1 MAIRDYLLSQLQA
14 RQSLAGQEYQRRQ
27 LELQLERE
35 RAAREQQRNLAIM
48 KQVGQLADVGLK
60 GVGMAAGALEAQQAK
75 DTAARLAEAQA
86 RAELAGL
93 EEYSPEELQI
103 QEELP
108 GMLESVKPKEP
119 LPTADIEEKLAG
131 LQAPPSPLE
140 ERPLQPRLQRD
151 AATEDLIRE
160 AQKIKQEQAQRLAS
174 REAIKGL
181 GLLGVEDLTQPEPAD
196 EDFFEFGEPKITPAE
211 PPLTRTFETPQV
223 EKISSQMDEQLRAMG
238 VEPKTL
244 EQLVQEGLP
253 KEPPAEPADEDFFE
267 FGEPKITPAEPV
279 EPATEPEEPA
289 MPAEAQRQEEA
300 VDKALDKVERQTG
313 YAVRRFKKTPNELAD
328 QIVNEVYAKKPSGNP
343 ILDFFTGDPS
353 KVQREKLLAKAAVV
367 RQIKEAR
374 ANLLESDYDRFMKE
388 KGMQLEE
395 EKLEVA
401 RMAKEAALARAQR
414 DQDIR
419 LKTNLP
425 STERNRL
432 AAYNSAQNQ
441 LERVYKYAQDVLE
454 EGSGIPLGKVR
465 AVIQA
470 AINENAG
477 IEGSISKGLGGGAG
491 IALGATNF
499 SVSAGRSKEIDPEL
513 LTKAF
518 QALDKTGLSSSQKLF
533 LQNLNIAIQN
543 LGKSMEGG
551 KLTDKDLLFYLQ
563 NLISNDDPQVALQGL
578 NDLMERNYQEFEAY
592 KQNLGGTYEERA
604 LRGFDVKE
612 PTLFTEEEISRA
624 TEAGI
629 SPTARAMAQRAR
641 AGMGAP
647 DVSLFSDVVGGELQT
662 FLNIMKKIKNGTAT
676 QKEIDTASELA
687 QKLYSGE
694 TTNPKLQ
701 GL

>member
-1 MAIRDYLLSQLQA
+1 MSIRNYLLSQLQA
-14 RQSLAGQEYQRRQ
+14 RQSLAAQEYQRRQ

-60 GVGMAAGALEAQQAK
+60 GVGIATNALEAQQAK

-108 GMLESVKPKEP
+108 DILKELPGMLKSAGPKEP
-119 LPTADIEEKLAG
+119 LPTAGLGIPTVDIEEKLAG

-140 ERPLQPRLQRD
+140 ERPLQPRQI
-151 AATEDLIRE
+151 DL
-160 AQKIKQEQAQRLAS
+160 S
-174 REAIKGL
+174 S
-181 GLLGVEDLTQPEPAD
+181 LGVSQPEPTVV
-196 EDFFEFGEPKITPAE
+196 EPPAE
-211 PPLTRTFETPQV
+211 PTVEPTVEPLTRTFQTPQV
-223 EKISSQMDEQLRAMG
+223 EKISSQMDEQLPPG
-238 VEPKTL
+238 VEPIIL
-244 EQLVQEGLP
+244 EQLVREDVA
-253 KEPPAEPADEDFFE
+253 KEAAAESVKPAPEPAVESAA
-267 FGEPKITPAEPV
+267 KPV
-279 EPATEPEEPA
+279 EPTTEPAEEPAPEPEEPA
-289 MPAEAQRQEEA
+289 TPAEAQRQEEA
-300 VDKALDKVERQTG
+300 VDKAFDKVEKQTG

-328 QIVNEVYAKKPSGNP
+328 QIVNEVYAKKPAGNP
-343 ILDFFTGDPS
+343 ILNFFTGDPQ
-353 KVQREKLLAKAAVV
+353 KIEREKLLAKAAVA
-367 RQIKEAR
+367 RKIKEAR

-395 EKLEVA
+395 EKVEVA
-401 RMAKEAALARAQR
+401 RIAKEAALARALR
-414 DQDIR
+414 DQRGLR
-419 LKTNLP
+419 LKTDLP

-432 AAYNSAQNQ
+432 AAYNSAQYQ

-465 AVIQA
+465 AVIEA

-477 IEGSISKGLGGGAG
+477 IEGSIQKGLGGGAG
-491 IALGATNF
+491 IAIGATNF

-592 KQNLGGTYEERA
+592 KQNLSGTYEERA
-604 LRGFDVKE
+604 LRGFDVKQ
-612 PTLFTEEEISRA
+612 PTLFTQEEISAA

-629 SPTARAMAQRAR
+629 SPTARAMARRAR

-647 DVSLFSDVVGGELQT
+647 DISLFGDVVGGELQT

-676 QKEIDTASELA
+676 EEEIA
-687 QKLYSGE
+687 QAEEIARKAAGQSDD
-694 TTNPKLQ
+694 PKLQ